1 MKSKTFALLV
11 ELPVSLSTN
20 HHFGYLTDWNSVQ
33 LQREGLH
40 LWWLVGLARLSEP
53 HWTEYDLNTSIT
65 SSSLPLTKADNHL
78 RTIDVSKSF
87 QISADVETYVKRTP
101 LPDTMPRDTYSTMW
115 PIAKDTLA
123 SFFGFH
129 EVSHIGFDRKDP
141 AITTVQPLDA
151 KLTLDT
157 TTNSWTIGR
166 VKSTRN
172 FKLLDAGK
180 DKAGAVLKIGSQMST
195 WVPSLRRGYYLGG
208 ATYKDAP
215 DLVWD
220 APRGFTNHRGM
231 IVYDADSDTL
241 SNQTMPYPQGSD
253 GQLLHLTTKDDEI
266 LINFGGNSQPSGA
279 TLQTVSCPAPF
290 ILTTVT
296 D

>member
-1 MKSKTFALLV
+1 M
-11 ELPVSLSTN
+11 VS
-20 HHFGYLTDWNSVQ
+20 
-33 LQREGLH
+33 
-40 LWWLVGLARLSEP
+40 LARLSEL
-53 HWTEYDLNTSIT
+53 HWTEYDLNTTIT
-65 SSSLPLTKADNHL
+65 SSSPPLTKADNQL

-87 QISADVETYVKRTP
+87 RVGADVETYVKRTP

-129 EVSHIGFDRKDP
+129 EVSHNGFDRKDP

-157 TTNSWTIGR
+157 TKNSWTIGR
-166 VKSTRN
+166 VKSTIN
-172 FKLLDAGK
+172 FQLLDAGK
-180 DKAGAVLKIGSQMST
+180 DKAGALLKIGSKMST

-208 ATYKDAP
+208 VTYKDAP
-215 DLVWD
+215 DIVWD

-231 IVYDADSDTL
+231 IVYDADSDSL

-266 LINFGGNSQPSGA
+266 LINFGGNSQPYGA
-279 TLQTVSCPAPF
+279 SVQTVSCQVPF
-290 ILTTVT
+290 ILATVT